1 MQIDAKKL
9 NEALHKVPEMITLF
23 KKGEEMAAEIRELL
37 MKEWKKRVQDFQVH

>member
-37 MKEWKKRVQDFQVH
+37 MKAIETEGKDDE